1 MNAERLKHF
10 RSLLETQLRQHDG
23 QVRDKQREAQEL
35 NADDGVKDSL
45 DMSLQ
50 DANQELAL
58 RLGERESEMVAEI
71 DEALRRI
78 DDGSYGDCQRCG
90 KPIDERRLE
99 AVPTAR
105 FDADCQS
112 RIESRQGLD
121 TDISTL

>member
-58 RLGERESEMVAEI
+58 RLGERESQMVAEI

-105 FDADCQS
+105 FDAACQS
-112 RIESRQGLD
+112 QIESRQGLD

>member
-58 RLGERESEMVAEI
+58 RLGERESQMVAEI
-71 DEALRRI
+71 DEALLRI

-112 RIESRQGLD
+112 QIESRQGHD
-121 TDISTL
+121 EISTL